1 MIELIFLGVVA
12 LLGGVFLIH
21 TRLNDMEKKQD
32 KQIARTIEYKKNID
46 RKLYDLSNIIYDVN
60 AETDSLHHETDAYI
74 KHKQELQDKKIDDM
88 MDDLAEKMGDNKSS
102 DK

>member
-1 MIELIFLGVVA
+1 MIELIFIGVVA

-32 KQIARTIEYKKNID
+32 KHIAISIADKKNLD
-46 RKLYDLSNIIYDVN
+46 RKIY
-60 AETDSLHHETDAYI
+60 
-74 KHKQELQDKKIDDM
+74 DM

-102 DK
+102 DE